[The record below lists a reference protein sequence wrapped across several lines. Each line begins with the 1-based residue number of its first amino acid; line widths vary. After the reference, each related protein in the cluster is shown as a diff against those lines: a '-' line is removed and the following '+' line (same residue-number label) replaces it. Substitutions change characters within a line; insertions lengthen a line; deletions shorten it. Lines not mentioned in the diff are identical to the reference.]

1 MGSRRFLGHANPSA
15 RSELPSQL
23 HLGPGRLLK
32 FLSRGPCPGSI
43 KQESAFKRVRN
54 CRSAGSLAESV
65 SPAIVARC
73 KCAVQVFRFS
83 TINRE
88 LPQTQAKPFDS
99 QTLDLFPLK
108 ACVPAPASGPR
119 GPAGLAGHECVKRPR
134 AKLVAHGSE
143 ASRRS
148 VWRDGVA
155 VSASARGEN
164 HGRRK

>member
-23 HLGPGRLLK
+23 HPGPGQLLK
-32 FLSRGPCPGSI
+32 ILSRGPCPGSI
-43 KQESAFKRVRN
+43 KRESAFKRVRN

-88 LPQTQAKPFDS
+88 LPQT
-99 QTLDLFPLK
+99 
-108 ACVPAPASGPR
+108 
-119 GPAGLAGHECVKRPR
+119 
-134 AKLVAHGSE
+134 
-143 ASRRS
+143 
-148 VWRDGVA
+148 
-155 VSASARGEN
+155 
-164 HGRRK
+164 